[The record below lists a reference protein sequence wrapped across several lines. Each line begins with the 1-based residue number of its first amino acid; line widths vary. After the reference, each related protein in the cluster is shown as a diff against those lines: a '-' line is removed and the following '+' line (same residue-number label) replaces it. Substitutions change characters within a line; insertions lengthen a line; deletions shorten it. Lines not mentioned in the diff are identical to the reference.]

1 MQRIPEPEIM
11 DNPERA
17 QAYADADFREVNE
30 AFVERLLELAGDL
43 VSARVL
49 DLGTGP
55 GDMPLRIAAQ
65 RPGWRIVG
73 LDASM
78 PMLRLGQDAR
88 RGVSTVPAVW
98 FVLADAKRTP
108 FADDTFD
115 LIFSNSILHHVDDP
129 VAFWK
134 EAARVAK
141 PGALL
146 FLRDLRRPESPDAA
160 HDLVETYA
168 ANEHPLL
175 KEDFYNSLLA
185 AYTPDEIRNQLAEA
199 GIASLDITPTTDR
212 HVDVSGRFC

>member
-11 DNPERA
+11 DIPERA
-17 QAYADADFREVNE
+17 QAYADADFHKVNE
-30 AFVERLLELAGDL
+30 AFVERLLELAGEL
-43 VSARVL
+43 PSARAL

-55 GDMPLRIAAQ
+55 GAMSLRIADQ

-78 PMLRLGQDAR
+78 PMLRLGQAAR
-88 RGVSTVPAVW
+88 RGISRAPAVR

-108 FADDTFD
+108 FADDSFD
-115 LIFSNSILHHVDDP
+115 VIFSNSILHHVDDP

-146 FLRDLRRPESPDAA
+146 FVRDLLRPDSPEAA

-168 ANEHPLL
+168 AAEHPLL
-175 KEDFYNSLLA
+175 REDFYNSLLA
-185 AYTPDEIRNQLAEA
+185 AYTIEEVRDQIQIE
-199 GIASLDITPTTDR
+199 GIQTPNVTQCSDR
-212 HVDVSGRFC
+212 HFDVHIQA

>member
-1 MQRIPEPEIM
+1 MQRSPEPEIM

-17 QAYADADFREVNE
+17 QAYADADFCEVNE
-30 AFVERLLELAGDL
+30 AFVERVLELAGDL
-43 VSARVL
+43 ASARVL

-55 GDMPLRIAAQ
+55 GEMPLRIAAQ

-88 RGVSTVPAVW
+88 RGASTVPAVR

-108 FADDTFD
+108 FADDTFE

-146 FLRDLRRPESPDAA
+146 FVRDLLRPESPEAA
-160 HDLVETYA
+160 HTLVETYA
-168 ANEHPLL
+168 KDEHSLL

-185 AYTPDEIRNQLAEA
+185 AYTISEVHDQIHLEGIQAAKVSQSGNRHFDVVIR
-199 GIASLDITPTTDR
+199 
-212 HVDVSGRFC
+212 V

>member
-1 MQRIPEPEIM
+1 MQRIPEAEIM
-11 DNPERA
+11 DIPERA

-43 VSARVL
+43 ASARVL

-55 GDMPLRIAAQ
+55 GEMPFRIAAQ

-78 PMLRLGQDAR
+78 PMLRLGEAAR
-88 RGVSTVPAVW
+88 REGSTAMAHR

-115 LIFSNSILHHVDDP
+115 VIFSNSILHHVDDP

-146 FLRDLRRPESPDAA
+146 FVRDLLRPESPEAA

-168 ANEHPLL
+168 ADEHPLL

-185 AYTPDEIRNQLAEA
+185 AYTPNEIRSQLLEA
-199 GIASLDITPTTDR
+199 SITPLDITPVTDR

>member
-1 MQRIPEPEIM
+1 MQRIPEAEIM
-11 DNPERA
+11 DIPERA

-30 AFVERLLELAGDL
+30 AFVKRLLELAGDL
-43 VSARVL
+43 ASARVL

-55 GDMPLRIAAQ
+55 GEMPFRIAAQ

-78 PMLRLGQDAR
+78 PMLRLGEAAR
-88 RGVSTVPAVW
+88 REGSTAMAHR

-115 LIFSNSILHHVDDP
+115 VIFSNSILHHVDDP

-146 FLRDLRRPESPDAA
+146 FVRDLLRPESPEAA
-160 HDLVETYA
+160 RDLVETYA
-168 ANEHPLL
+168 KDEHSLL

-185 AYTPDEIRNQLAEA
+185 SYTISEVHDQIHLE
-199 GIASLDITPTTDR
+199 GIQAAKVSQCGDR
-212 HVDVSGRFC
+212 HFDVVIRV

>member
-11 DNPERA
+11 DVPERA
-17 QAYADADFREVNE
+17 QAYADADFSEVN
-30 AFVERLLELAGDL
+30 ASFVERLLELAGDL
-43 VSARVL
+43 AQAHVL

-55 GDMPLRIAAQ
+55 GDIPLRIAPR

-78 PMLRLGQDAR
+78 PMLRLGQAAR
-88 RGVSTVPAVW
+88 RVVSTAPAHQS
-98 FVLADAKRTP
+98 VLADAKRTP

-115 LIFSNSILHHVDDP
+115 IIFSNSLLHHLDDP

-134 EAARVAK
+134 EATRVAK

-146 FLRDLRRPESPDAA
+146 FVRDLLRPDSPEAA

-168 ANEHPLL
+168 HNEHPLL

-185 AYTPDEIRNQLAEA
+185 AYSIAEVRDQVRIDGIRAAKVSQC
-199 GIASLDITPTTDR
+199 SDR
-212 HVDVSGRFC
+212 HLNVFIRA

>member
-11 DNPERA
+11 DVLERA

-30 AFVERLLELAGDL
+30 AFVERLLELTGEL
-43 VSARVL
+43 PSARVL

-55 GDMPLRIAAQ
+55 GEMPLRIADQ
-65 RPGWRIVG
+65 RPGWRVVG

-78 PMLRLGQDAR
+78 PMLRLGQAVR
-88 RGVSTVPAVW
+88 RGLSRAPAVW

-115 LIFSNSILHHVDDP
+115 VIYSNSILHHVDDP

-141 PGALL
+141 PGTLL
-146 FLRDLRRPESPDAA
+146 FVRDLLRPDSPEAA

-168 ANEHPLL
+168 DEEHPLL

-185 AYTPDEIRNQLAEA
+185 AYTIEEVRDQIQIE
-199 GIASLDITPTTDR
+199 GIHTAKVSQCSDRHLDIHIHT
-212 HVDVSGRFC
+212 

>member
-17 QAYADADFREVNE
+17 QAYADADFCEVNE

-43 VSARVL
+43 ASARVL

-55 GDMPLRIAAQ
+55 GEMPLRIAAQ

-88 RGVSTVPAVW
+88 RGVSTVPAVR

-129 VAFWK
+129 FSFWK

-146 FLRDLRRPESPDAA
+146 FLRDLRRPESSEAA
-160 HDLVETYA
+160 RDLVETYA

-185 AYTPDEIRNQLAEA
+185 SYSVDEIRNQLSETSFV
-199 GIASLDITPTTDR
+199 SLEVAPVADR
-212 HVDVSGRFC
+212 HVDVSGTIC

>member
-11 DNPERA
+11 DVPERA
-17 QAYADADFREVNE
+17 QAYADADFSEVNTS
-30 AFVERLLELAGDL
+30 FVERLLELAGDL
-43 VSARVL
+43 SQARVL

-55 GDMPLRIAAQ
+55 GDIPLRIAPR

-78 PMLRLGQDAR
+78 PMLRLGQAAR
-88 RGVSTVPAVW
+88 RDVSTAPAHQS
-98 FVLADAKRTP
+98 VLADAKRTP

-115 LIFSNSILHHVDDP
+115 IIFSNSLLHHLDDP

-146 FLRDLRRPESPDAA
+146 FVRDLLRPDSPEAA

-168 ANEHPLL
+168 PKEHPLL

-185 AYTPDEIRNQLAEA
+185 AYTIAEVQDQIQIE
-199 GIASLDITPTTDR
+199 GIQAEKVTRCGDR
-212 HVDVSGRFC
+212 HFDVHFQA

>member
-17 QAYADADFREVNE
+17 QAYADADFCEVNE

-43 VSARVL
+43 ASARVL

-55 GDMPLRIAAQ
+55 GEMPLRIAAQ

-98 FVLADAKRTP
+98 FVLADAKLTP

-129 VAFWK
+129 FSFWK
-134 EAARVAK
+134 ETARVAK

-146 FLRDLRRPESPDAA
+146 FVRDLRRPESPDAA
-160 HDLVETYA
+160 HELVETYA
-168 ANEHPLL
+168 KDEHPLL

-185 AYTPDEIRNQLAEA
+185 SYTISEVHDQIHLE
-199 GIASLDITPTTDR
+199 GIQAAKVSQCGDR
-212 HVDVSGRFC
+212 HFDVVIRV

>member
-1 MQRIPEPEIM
+1 MERVPEPEIM

-17 QAYADADFREVNE
+17 QAYADADFSEVN
-30 AFVERLLELAGDL
+30 ASFVERLLELAGDL
-43 VSARVL
+43 ARARML

-55 GDMPLRIAAQ
+55 GDIPLRIAPR
-65 RPGWRIVG
+65 RPGWRIAG

-78 PMLRLGQDAR
+78 PMLRLGQAAR
-88 RGVSTVPAVW
+88 RGVSTAPAHQS
-98 FVLADAKRTP
+98 VLADAKRTP

-115 LIFSNSILHHVDDP
+115 VIFSNSILHHVDDP

-146 FLRDLRRPESPDAA
+146 FVRDLLRPESPEAA
-160 HDLVETYA
+160 RDLVETYA
-168 ANEHPLL
+168 KDEHSLL

-185 AYTPDEIRNQLAEA
+185 AYTISEVHDQIHLE
-199 GIASLDITPTTDR
+199 GIQAAKVSQCGDR
-212 HVDVSGRFC
+212 HFDVVIRV

>member
-1 MQRIPEPEIM
+1 MQRIPEAEIM
-11 DNPERA
+11 DIPERA

-30 AFVERLLELAGDL
+30 AFVKRLLELAGDL
-43 VSARVL
+43 ASARVL

-55 GDMPLRIAAQ
+55 GEMPFRIAAQ

-78 PMLRLGQDAR
+78 PMLRLGEAAR
-88 RGVSTVPAVW
+88 REGSTAMAHR

-115 LIFSNSILHHVDDP
+115 VIFSNSILHHIDDP

-141 PGALL
+141 PRALL
-146 FLRDLRRPESPDAA
+146 FLRDLLRPESSEAA
-160 HDLVETYA
+160 RDLVETYA
-168 ANEHPLL
+168 AAEHPLL

-185 AYTPDEIRNQLAEA
+185 SYSVDEIRNQLAEA